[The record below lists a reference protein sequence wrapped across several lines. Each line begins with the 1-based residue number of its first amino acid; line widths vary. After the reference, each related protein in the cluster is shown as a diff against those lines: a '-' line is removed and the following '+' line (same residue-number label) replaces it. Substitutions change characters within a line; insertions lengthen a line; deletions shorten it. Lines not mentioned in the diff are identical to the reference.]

1 MHSVFIMIKII
12 IMMIKMITIMIIRW
26 KMGES
31 RGNGFSTSLACLSL
45 EMVSEQNDDD
55 DDEQLYHQY

>member
-1 MHSVFIMIKII
+1 MMV
-12 IMMIKMITIMIIRW
+12 IMMIIMITIIIVRW

-45 EMVSEQNDDD
+45 EMVSEQNV
-55 DDEQLYHQY
+55 E